1 MCMEL
6 QLEIEASI
14 LRESGCEHI
23 REGLGRSDVLS
34 FNSKMKF

>member
-14 LRESGCEHI
+14 LRESGHI